1 MATIQ
6 ECAREISQLFDNHPC
21 PVEDLKTICQLLGIE
36 VRDNEL
42 VGIVEYQNKPI
53 DAKTFLL
60 GLARTIKES
69 DANANFIEAA
79 LAYLEAR
86 GIGKTPETPEVSEDF
101 DLNAFRAQV
110 YGTTE
115 AAPGSDLDFI
125 FRKHEEGQQL
135 AQEAFMTGRFV
146 AHKTYEELQKK
157 GVTGHRSE
165 ELEQQY
171 GATFQ
176 GLSERSTQNINNIG
190 FSRIYNWIQA
200 QAVPQTAIGSSLQK
214 AQLPQAQK

>member
-1 MATIQ
+1 M
-6 ECAREISQLFDNHPC
+6 
-21 PVEDLKTICQLLGIE
+21 
-36 VRDNEL
+36 
-42 VGIVEYQNKPI
+42 
-53 DAKTFLL
+53 
-60 GLARTIKES
+60 LARTIKEN

-86 GIGKTPETPEVSEDF
+86 GVGKTPEDTSASEDF
-101 DLNAFRAQV
+101 DLNSFRLQV

-165 ELEQQY
+165 ELEQKY

-176 GLSERSTQNINNIG
+176 GLSDRSTQNIHNIG
-190 FSRIYNWIQA
+190 FSRIYNWIQT
-200 QAVPQTAIGSSLQK
+200 QAVSQTAIGSSQEK
-214 AQLPQAQK
+214 AQLQQAQK